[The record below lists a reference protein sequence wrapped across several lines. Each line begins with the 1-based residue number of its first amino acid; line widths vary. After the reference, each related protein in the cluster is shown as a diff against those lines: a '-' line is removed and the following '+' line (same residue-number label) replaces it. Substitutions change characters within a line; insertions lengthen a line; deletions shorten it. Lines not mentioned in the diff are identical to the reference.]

1 MKKTDVEWS
10 QLIPVQVTNTN
21 NTNNNET
28 FLQTIQKNSADS
40 TALTVLLEY
49 DYKNNTK
56 IDTKSTLLT

>member
-10 QLIPVQVTNTN
+10 QLIPVQITNTN
-21 NTNNNET
+21 NINNNET
-28 FLQTIQKNSADS
+28 FLQTIQKNSAGS